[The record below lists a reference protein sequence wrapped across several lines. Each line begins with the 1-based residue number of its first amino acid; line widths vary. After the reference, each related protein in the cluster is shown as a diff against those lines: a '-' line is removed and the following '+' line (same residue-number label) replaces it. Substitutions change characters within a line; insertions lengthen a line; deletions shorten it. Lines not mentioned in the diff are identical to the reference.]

1 MNKLEAI
8 RDQIEPPRLRS
19 ILGSIQKTTPRSTE
33 LTELTELDV
42 QYLIGMVDDQDIAYK
57 LAKLLVDLR
66 ERAI

>member
-33 LTELTELDV
+33 LTELDV

-57 LAKLLVDLR
+57 LAKLLVEIR